1 MFNPTESN
9 LVMSLS
15 LDQIDKLTEI
25 VNIGFGRAAA
35 SLSNLVQQRIL
46 LSVPE
51 IRICSVDELPNYL
64 SLPSSQV
71 TTVHQIFH
79 GWLNGDAIL
88 LLDTESAS
96 ILVNLLS
103 GDAPEARPLTTSD
116 REALIEIGNILLNAF
131 IGSLGNIL
139 KVKIHFSVPRFY
151 IEAIHELVNALH
163 VGENE
168 IRHTLVIKTFFETR
182 DSHVGGYVVI
192 ILGIESLERLCEA
205 LDAPSVSS

>member
-1 MFNPTESN
+1 
-9 LVMSLS
+9 MSLS
-15 LDQIDKLTEI
+15 PDQIDKLTEI

-35 SLSNLVQQRIL
+35 SLSSLVQQRIL

-51 IRICSVDELPNYL
+51 IRICSVEELPAYL
-64 SLPSSQV
+64 GLLNPQV
-71 TTVHQIFH
+71 TTVHQVFS

-88 LLDTESAS
+88 LLDYESAS

-103 GDAPEARPLTTSD
+103 GEPPEPRSLTTSD

-131 IGSLGNIL
+131 IGSLGNLL

-151 IEAIHELVNALH
+151 IEAVNEMVSSLQ
-163 VGENE
+163 VGDKE
-168 IRHTLVIKTFFETR
+168 IRYTLVIKTFFETR

-205 LDAPSVSS
+205 LDASSVSP